1 MPRCTKCGL
10 SVSSRDLVVISSGV
24 VCSRCVEDEMDNNKV
39 VAKIELLE
47 YVRHDGT
54 KDYRI
59 DIMGDIKGLAL
70 HAGFTFDQA
79 REFFG
84 TGSRSGDD
92 TKKLR
97 SIK

>member
-1 MPRCTKCGL
+1 MPRCPKCGR
-10 SVSSRDLVVISSGV
+10 SVSSGDMVVTSSGV
-24 VCSRCVEDEMDNNKV
+24 VCSQCVEDKMDNKV

-84 TGSRSGDD
+84 TGGGPSDD